1 MPLYKKEEFKDG
13 GVLAVWQITE
23 TEDDLKIIAAT
34 PTAEQENIEQ
44 MSAGQRRL
52 ESYAVRA
59 LLTEIFDERVYIGYE
74 EDDSPYIKNTHHKI
88 SISHSGEFA
97 CIYVHQNANVGIDI
111 ESLSRNFDAVAK
123 KILSD
128 NESEYLTEKYRQK
141 QLAIIWSAKESVYK
155 LMGKRNIDFSKQIQI
170 EKFIPHDPEGEL
182 NAIFIDSEANEHE
195 LELYYQIFD
204 GYEMVWVAM

>member
-23 TEDDLKIIAAT
+23 TEEDLKIIAET

-44 MSAGQRRL
+44 MLAHQRRL

-74 EDDSPYIKNTHHKI
+74 EDDSPYLKNTHYKI

-111 ESLSRNFDAVAK
+111 ESMSRNFDNVKK
-123 KILSD
+123 KILSED
-128 NESEYLTEKYRQK
+128 EQEFLTEKYLKQ
-141 QLAIIWSAKESVYK
+141 QLALIWSAKEAIYK
-155 LMGKRNIDFSKQIQI
+155 LMGERNINVAQQIQI
-170 EKFIPHDPEGEL
+170 EKFIPHDDEGEL
-182 NAIFIDSEANEHE
+182 NATFIDSVGDEHE
-195 LELYYQIFD
+195 LELYYQIFED
-204 GYEMVWVAM
+204 YVMVWVAM

>member
-13 GVLAVWQITE
+13 GTLAVWKITE
-23 TEDDLKIIAAT
+23 SEQELKIIASA
-34 PTAEQENIEQ
+34 PTSDQENIEQ
-44 MSAGQRRL
+44 MQPPQRRL

-59 LLTEIFDERVYIGYE
+59 LLAGIFGERVYIGYE

-97 CIYVHQNANVGIDI
+97 CIYVHENADVGVDI
-111 ESLSRNFDAVAK
+111 ETLSRNFDAVEK
-123 KILSD
+123 KILSE
-128 NESEYLTEKYRQK
+128 NEQEYIVEKHRK
-141 QLAIIWSAKESVYK
+141 LQLALIWSAKEAMYK
-155 LMGKRNIDFSKQIQI
+155 LMSERNVNFSKQMEI
-170 EKFIPHDPEGEL
+170 EKFVPYDDEGKLNATFVDAEGE
-182 NAIFIDSEANEHE
+182 EYE

>member
-13 GVLAVWQITE
+13 GILAVWQITE
-23 TEDDLKIIAAT
+23 TEEDLKIIAAT

-44 MSAGQRRL
+44 MTAHQRRL

-74 EDDSPYIKNTHHKI
+74 EDDSPYIKNTHYKI
-88 SISHSGEFA
+88 SISHSGKFA
-97 CIYVHQNANVGIDI
+97 CIYVHQNTNVGVDI
-111 ESLSRNFDAVAK
+111 ESLSRNFDAVEK

-128 NESEYLTEKYRQK
+128 DEQEYLNEKYK
-141 QLAIIWSAKESVYK
+141 QLQLALIWSAKEAIYK
-155 LMGKRNIDFSKQIQI
+155 LMGERNIKFSKQIQI
-170 EKFIPHDPEGEL
+170 EKFMPHDDEGKL
-182 NAIFIDSEANEHE
+182 DAIFIDSEGDEHE
-195 LELYYQIFD
+195 LELFYQIFE